1 MREYPY
7 NQLQPTVKNQ
17 NIYWFYDVEHGVTRM
32 EPVEPAG
39 SHWFPKKPRFP
50 RDPVKPTIGFKRDT
64 FELVQNVFTI
74 CIIFLLYLIIWQDH
88 KLLRLRTM
96 LQVWRTDG
104 SKEKGSEG
112 AR

>member
-39 SHWFPKKPRFP
+39 SHWFPENPGFP
-50 RDPVKPTIGFKRDT
+50 GTPWNR
-64 FELVQNVFTI
+64 Q
-74 CIIFLLYLIIWQDH
+74 
-88 KLLRLRTM
+88 
-96 LQVWRTDG
+96 
-104 SKEKGSEG
+104 
-112 AR
+112 